1 MRIFFSFILLGI
13 AAHGTAQTPKWTTLP
28 MPPAAVRYDD
38 CFFITP
44 EIGWAIHPYN
54 PFTVTGTD
62 TITYQGRI
70 WKTTDG
76 GNSWTLQL
84 DSCHMYL
91 RAVGFADSL
100 HGWATSLGWNS
111 VPDSLYNYYDS
122 IYHHLDTTLMIETSD
137 GGRTWQR
144 ADNKIVG
151 TKPAGICGM
160 HVLNDT
166 LAYGVGRYTG
176 PAYMLKTTNGGKT
189 WKSIDMNSLA
199 SYLIDCHF
207 WSPDSG
213 IVVGGSVMVDSLVS
227 PLILFTSDGG
237 DHWVTRYHGSGWHSD
252 EWCWKISFPRSDLGY
267 VSVETF
273 SRTGYLLKT
282 IDHGVTWKKI
292 TVTGS
297 ADLQGVGFLN
307 DSVGWTG
314 GWDTINT
321 GYVTTNGG
329 KSWKVAGIGKNLNR
343 FHFFGDT
350 LAYASGQSIFKM
362 TVEKTNYVEPRFSGT
377 SFLLYP
383 NPASD
388 KMKLT
393 FQGEMPYVYSMIIT
407 DILGR
412 EVLKNVSFNKD
423 ISVQALSPGIYNA
436 SVRADKENFSIPF
449 VVTR

>member
-1 MRIFFSFILLGI
+1 
-13 AAHGTAQTPKWTTLP
+13 

-38 CFFITP
+38 CFFLTP
-44 EIGWAIHPYN
+44 EMGWAIHPYN
-54 PFTVTGTD
+54 FDVVTGTD
-62 TITYQGRI
+62 TTTYQGRI

-76 GNSWTLQL
+76 GDSWTLQL

-100 HGWATSLGWNS
+100 HGWATNLGWNP
-111 VPDSLYNYYDS
+111 VPDSLYHYYDS
-122 IYHHLDTTLMIETSD
+122 LYHHNDTTLMIETSD
-137 GGRTWQR
+137 GGKTWQK
-144 ADNKIVG
+144 ADNKIIG
-151 TKPAGICGM
+151 TKPPGICGM
-160 HVLNDT
+160 HVFNDT
-166 LAYGVGRYTG
+166 LAYAVGRYSG
-176 PAYMLKTTNGGKT
+176 PAYMLKTINGGKT
-189 WKSIDMNSLA
+189 WKSIDMNSYA

-207 WSPDSG
+207 WTPDSG

-237 DHWVTRYHGSGWHSD
+237 DHWVTRYHGSGWYYD
-252 EWCWKISFPRSDLGY
+252 EWCWKISFPRPDLGY

-321 GYVTTNGG
+321 GYATTNGG

-362 TVEKTNYVEPRFSGT
+362 TVAKPNAVEESKSLFDLGN
-377 SFLLYP
+377 YP
-383 NPASD
+383 NPFTDATSIHFAL
-388 KMKLT
+388 MKD
-393 FQGEMPYVYSMIIT
+393 EHIT
-407 DILGR
+407 LAIYDMLGKELA
-412 EVLKNVSFNKD
+412 EVLNEDRSKGEYT
-423 ISVQALSPGIYNA
+423 LSLSEYLGNRQKFPAGEYYYILTAGTN
-436 SVRADKENFSIPF
+436 RLEQKMIRLN
-449 VVTR
+449 